1 MGHARRL
8 SESPD
13 IWSAFDLPAR
23 TARLSRL
30 DAESARPD
38 FWDDAMRAQDILR
51 EASTLRNEIE
61 KWQSIERRARSLAEL
76 ADLALAENE
85 SGLQADLQ
93 AELDGILGGLEGL
106 EAEAMLS
113 GPHDGRSAILSFQ
126 AGAGGID
133 SQDWAQ
139 MLITMFRRWGE
150 AHGHGTRILDW
161 TDGDEAGIKRADL
174 EIDGQNVY
182 GYLKGEAGVHRLIRL
197 SPFDNQ
203 HQRHTSFAL
212 VEVLPIV
219 DDAPDVAISP
229 DDLRVDTFRSSGA
242 GGQNVQKNETAVRL
256 THFPT
261 GIVVSVQNERS
272 QGRNREIAM
281 RILLARLTEREM
293 AKRREEEMRLRGEF
307 VAPQWGNQIRTY
319 VLHPYKM
326 VKDHRTSHE
335 EADPDAVLGGE
346 LDPFLMTYMRG
357 VVGVARRLPE

>member
-1 MGHARRL
+1 MTGSRR
-8 SESPD
+8 
-13 IWSAFDLPAR
+13 IWSVFDLPSKE
-23 TARLSRL
+23 SRVSQL
-30 DAESARPD
+30 DTESAKPD
-38 FWDDAMRAQDILR
+38 FWDDSQRAQAILR
-51 EASTLRNEIE
+51 EAATLRDDITT
-61 KWQSIERRARSLAEL
+61 WQSLERRARALIDLS
-76 ADLALAENE
+76 DLALAEDE
-85 SGLQADLQ
+85 ADLAPELE
-93 AELDGILGGLEGL
+93 AELRAVQASLEGL
-106 EAEAMLS
+106 EAAEML
-113 GPHDGRSAILSFQ
+113 GGQHDSRSAIVSFQ

-150 AHGHGTRILDW
+150 AHGHKARILDW

-174 EIDGQNVY
+174 EIDGPNVY

-212 VEVLPIV
+212 VEVLPVV
-219 DDAPDVAISP
+219 DDAVDVSISP

-256 THFPT
+256 THLPT
-261 GIVVSVQNERS
+261 GLVVSVQNERS

-281 RILLARLTEREM
+281 RILSARLVEREL

-307 VAPQWGNQIRTY
+307 VAPEWGNQIRTY

-326 VKDHRTSHE
+326 VKDHRTGHE
-335 EADPDAVLGGE
+335 ESDPDAVLGGS
-346 LDPFLMTYMRG
+346 LDPFLITWLRQS
-357 VVGVARRLPE
+357 VGRDHS